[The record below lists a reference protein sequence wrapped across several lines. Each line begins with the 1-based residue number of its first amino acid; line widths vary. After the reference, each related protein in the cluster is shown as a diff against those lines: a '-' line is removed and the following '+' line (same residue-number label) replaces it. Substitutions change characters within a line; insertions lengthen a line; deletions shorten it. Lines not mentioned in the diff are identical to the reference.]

1 MASSSKRTDKTGLT
15 STMRQ
20 ARDAALLREDHRL
33 PDATPPAT
41 LAGLRKRGYITPARG
56 GGNALTVAGVLLLD
70 A

>member
-1 MASSSKRTDKTGLT
+1 MTSKKVYTNGLT
-15 STMRQ
+15 PTMVL